1 MKYGPLWFQYLRLYE
16 KCDFKIESPFGNL
29 DNIIRLMFVHISR
42 ELNWKIYIE
51 AS

>member
-16 KCDFKIESPFGNL
+16 KSNFKLATPFENL
-29 DNIIRLMFVHISR
+29 DNIIRLMFSHISR
-42 ELNWKIYIE
+42 ELSWKIYIE